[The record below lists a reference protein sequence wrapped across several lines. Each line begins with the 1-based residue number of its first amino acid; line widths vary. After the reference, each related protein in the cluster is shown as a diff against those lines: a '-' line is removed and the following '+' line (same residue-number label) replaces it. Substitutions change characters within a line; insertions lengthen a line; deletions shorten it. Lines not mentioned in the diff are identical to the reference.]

1 MKSKLLF
8 TTILILA
15 LAIAQPVSAQRFLD
29 KLGKK
34 LKNKVEEVEKK
45 VEKKVDDKV
54 DEKVDEKVDNTLDKA
69 FEDDDNPSKKS
80 QEARDQERLH
90 KIMEGIG
97 MSGEPVPI
105 ADEYLFDTK
114 IQMHIES
121 YKGNGDL
128 DNEGDF
134 ITYINPGNKNF
145 AYEFISGDFGK
156 KGKGTFIMDFKNKTM
171 IILSDD
177 KGKKTGIVYGMD
189 LNLDQSWDEAYKNLD
204 EEDVKNINMN
214 PYLKKT
220 GRTKSISGYKCTE
233 YKYDNPEE
241 NVESSFWVSKD
252 ADFKTR
258 DYMSAIFKSAAYSR
272 GMPWGFIMESEAI
285 NTETKERS
293 IMKVTE
299 LDDSANKEF
308 DLGTYQ
314 VTNLGS
320 MKIPDMP
327 EE

>member
-1 MKSKLLF
+1 MKRSILLVTVF
-8 TTILILA
+8 ILTIVFV
-15 LAIAQPVSAQRFLD
+15 QPASGQRFLD
-29 KLGKK
+29 KIGKK
-34 LKNKVEEVEKK
+34 VKDKIERKVE
-45 VEKKVDDKV
+45 DRV
-54 DEKVDEKVDNTLDKA
+54 DEKVDEEVDKTLDKVLEEEEEA
-69 FEDDDNPSKKS
+69 ETKSK
-80 QEARDQERLH
+80 EALDQERLQ
-90 KIMEGIG
+90 KIMKGIG

-105 ADEYLFDTK
+105 ADDYSFDTK

-128 DNEGDF
+128 DNEGNF

-145 AYEFISGDFGK
+145 AYEFISGDFGER
-156 KGKGTFIMDFKNKTM
+156 GKGTFIMDFKNKAM

-189 LNLDQSWDEAYKNLD
+189 LNLDQSWDEAYKELD

-220 GRTKSISGYKCTE
+220 GRTKSISGYRCTE

-241 NVESSFWVSKD
+241 NVESRFWVSKD

-285 NTETKERS
+285 NTDTKERS
-293 IMKVTE
+293 VMKVTE
-299 LDDSANKEF
+299 LDDNANKKF
-308 DLGTYQ
+308 DLNGYQ

-320 MKIPDMP
+320 MKIPDAP